1 MCTQMATR
9 VGIRELRQNLSRT
22 IEQVRRGETVEVTK
36 AGEPVARIVPV
47 RYSTKLDQLIAE
59 GKATRGR
66 GRLDEYLERHPPR
79 PGTTGITTEQAIADD
94 RGD

>member
-1 MCTQMATR
+1 MATR

-47 RYSTKLDQLIAE
+47 RYPTKLDQLIAE
-59 GKATRGR
+59 GRVTPARGS
-66 GRLDEYLERHPPR
+66 LAEYLERHPPR
-79 PGTTGITTEQAIADD
+79 PSSTGISASQALQED
-94 RGD
+94 RGE